1 MSVMMMM
8 MMGEGCGV
16 GGVGGDTRKR
26 SGVAVVALTRAIT

>member
-1 MSVMMMM
+1 MSVMMMMM

-16 GGVGGDTRKR
+16 GVGGDTRKR

>member
-1 MSVMMMM
+1 MMMMM

-16 GGVGGDTRKR
+16 GDTRKR